1 MTREGK
7 EAIEGGNGSESVD
20 DLFREIWER
29 ESQPE
34 LRFGVRG
41 VLGSVRRERL
51 SSHGNLQQD
60 R

>member
-1 MTREGK
+1 MTREEE
-7 EAIEGGNGSESVD
+7 EASEGGDESESVD

-41 VLGSVRRERL
+41 VLGSVRY
-51 SSHGNLQQD
+51 SI
-60 R
+60 